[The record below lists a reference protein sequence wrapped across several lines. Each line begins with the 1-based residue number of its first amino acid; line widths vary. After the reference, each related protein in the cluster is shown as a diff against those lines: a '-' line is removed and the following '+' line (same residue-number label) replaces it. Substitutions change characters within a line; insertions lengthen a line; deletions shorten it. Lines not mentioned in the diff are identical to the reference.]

1 MFASQSW
8 LAMFLNKSWLA
19 VRVRITLAS
28 STVPI
33 RLNHV
38 LTRITWCVQC
48 QSISNTVYLL
58 TKACACSD
66 SRSQSIINQRI
77 GKGRSPFHSAQ
88 QSYPSAGQIIAI
100 LVTGLRYSD
109 SAVFTFTFLTR
120 PSGPG

>member
-1 MFASQSW
+1 
-8 LAMFLNKSWLA
+8 MFLNKSWLA
-19 VRVRITLAS
+19 VRVRIILAS

-33 RLNHV
+33 RLNQV

-77 GKGRSPFHSAQ
+77 TSFYRNILRPEKGVVLFIRLSNRILQ
-88 QSYPSAGQIIAI
+88 QG
-100 LVTGLRYSD
+100 R
-109 SAVFTFTFLTR
+109 
-120 PSGPG
+120 